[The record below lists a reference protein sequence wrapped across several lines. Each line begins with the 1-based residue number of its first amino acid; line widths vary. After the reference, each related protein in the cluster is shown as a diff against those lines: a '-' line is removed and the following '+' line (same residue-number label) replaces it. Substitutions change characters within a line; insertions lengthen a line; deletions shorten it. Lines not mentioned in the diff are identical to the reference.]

1 MSGSLI
7 WNGTKSYF
15 SKLLLSQE
23 SSHDQAY
30 ISAAKF
36 INEWR
41 TGKQSFAQET
51 SGSTGKPKTIHISR
65 AQMIASAQ
73 RTAKTLNL
81 EKNIS
86 ALLCINPEFIGGKM
100 MLVRAIEFDWNL
112 TLVPPSSNPE
122 EYLEEDQKFSFA
134 ALVPLQLERM
144 LTTDKGRKQ
153 LNNIESIIVGGAPIS
168 AELEKEIQSLS
179 TQIFS
184 TYGMTE
190 TVSHI
195 ALKPMNGM
203 NKSDHFTVLDGIL
216 VETDYRNCL
225 RIKAD
230 VTLNEWI
237 QTNDVVELKGRQ
249 FKWLGRADFVINSGG
264 IKIHL
269 DQLENQLSQLL
280 ATEVVLLKKTH
291 PQLGETYVA
300 AIVSKNDSTIET
312 LKSVIESSLTKYYK
326 PNELFLIDALPR
338 TASGKT
344 DRIALYEKLKIEK
357 P

>member
-15 SKLLLSQE
+15 SKLILAQE

-30 ISAAKF
+30 ISATKF
-36 INEWR
+36 INEWH
-41 TGKQSFAQET
+41 TGKQTFAQET
-51 SGSTGKPKTIHISR
+51 SGSTGKPKTIYISR
-65 AQMIASAQ
+65 AQMIASAK

-81 EKNIS
+81 EKDIS

-100 MLVRAIEFDWNL
+100 MLVRAMEFDWNL

-122 EYLEEDQKFSFA
+122 EYLEADQKFSFA

-144 LTTDKGRKQ
+144 LKTDKGRKQ

-168 AELEKEIQSLS
+168 AQLEKEIQSLS
-179 TQIFS
+179 TKVFS

-195 ALKPMNGM
+195 ALKPINGA
-203 NKSDHFTVLDGIL
+203 NKSDHYTVLDGVS
-216 VETDYRNCL
+216 VETDYRDCL

-300 AIVSKNDSTIET
+300 AIVKKHGSTIET

-326 PNELFLIDALPR
+326 PNELFLIDALTR
-338 TASGKT
+338 TASEKT